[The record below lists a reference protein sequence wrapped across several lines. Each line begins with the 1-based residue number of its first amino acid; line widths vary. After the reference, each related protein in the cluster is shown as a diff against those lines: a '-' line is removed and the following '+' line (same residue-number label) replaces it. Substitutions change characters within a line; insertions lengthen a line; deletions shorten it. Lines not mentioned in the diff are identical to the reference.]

1 MATTTKN
8 EVIKHINKLFANKTH
23 TPDAAGNYHDYPI
36 QSLFTIV
43 HFECGGGLVNGFID
57 LSVSA
62 KMSLTEKNFKV
73 DKSYPSMKLT
83 DGGSNCKHQYS
94 VQINEPKDFTK
105 TTGGDFKQIIIG
117 SEKSLS
123 NHVYKR
129 EHHFYF
135 DTFEAANEFYVKMAD
150 KLSLT
155 DDTYRNERYAQLYN
169 DRVLGLLVAP
179 EFTKEVY
186 LDLITNFNIF

>member
-1 MATTTKN
+1 MLNTNDITMATKN
-8 EVIKHINKLFANKTH
+8 EVINHINKIFENTVH
-23 TPDAAGNYHDYPI
+23 TPDAAGNYHDYPL

-62 KMSLTEKNFKV
+62 KMILTKKNFKV

-83 DGGSNCKHQYS
+83 DGGSNSKHQYS
-94 VQINEPKDFTK
+94 VQINEPKDFKK

-135 DTFEAANEFYVKMAD
+135 HTFEAANEFYVKMAD
-150 KLSLT
+150 RLCLT
-155 DDTYRNERYAQLYN
+155 DDTYRNDRYVQLVN
-169 DRVLGLLVAP
+169 DNAP
-179 EFTKEVY
+179 KFTKEVY

>member
-1 MATTTKN
+1 MTTKN
-8 EVIKHINKLFANKTH
+8 ETIKHISSLFANQKH

-43 HFECGGGLVNGFID
+43 KGAKNNGYID

-62 KMSLTEKNFKV
+62 KMILSKKDFKA

-83 DGGSNCKHQYS
+83 CADHWKHPYS
-94 VQINEPKDFTK
+94 VQIDEPKDFKK
-105 TTGGDFKQIIIG
+105 TTGGDFKQAIVG

-123 NHVYKR
+123 SHVYKR

-135 DTFEAANEFYVKMAD
+135 DTFEDANEFYAKMAD
-150 KLSLT
+150 RLSLT
-155 DDTYRNERYAQLYN
+155 DDTYRNKRYVQLAS
-169 DRVLGLLVAP
+169 DSAP
-179 EFTKEVY
+179 EFTREAY
-186 LDLITNFNIF
+186 LDLIQNFEIF

>member
-1 MATTTKN
+1 MATTSKN
-8 EVIKHINKLFANKTH
+8 EVIKHISKLFENKTH

-62 KMSLTEKNFKV
+62 KMSLTKKNFKV

-83 DGGSNCKHQYS
+83 DGGWNSKHQYS

-135 DTFEAANEFYVKMAD
+135 HTFEAANEFYVKMAD
-150 KLSLT
+150 RLCLT
-155 DDTYRNERYAQLYN
+155 DDTYRNDRYVQLVN
-169 DRVLGLLVAP
+169 DNAP
-179 EFTKEVY
+179 KFTKEVY

>member
-1 MATTTKN
+1 
-8 EVIKHINKLFANKTH
+8 
-23 TPDAAGNYHDYPI
+23 
-36 QSLFTIV
+36 
-43 HFECGGGLVNGFID
+43 
-57 LSVSA
+57 
-62 KMSLTEKNFKV
+62 
-73 DKSYPSMKLT
+73 MKLT
-83 DGGSNCKHQYS
+83 DGGWNSKHQYS
-94 VQINEPKDFTK
+94 VQINEPKDFNK

-117 SEKSLS
+117 SEKSPS

-135 DTFEAANEFYVKMAD
+135 HTFEDANEFYTNMAD
-150 KLSLT
+150 RLSLT

>member
-1 MATTTKN
+1 MATKN
-8 EVIKHINKLFANKTH
+8 EVINHINKIFVNKTH
-23 TPDAAGNYHDYPI
+23 TPDAAGNYHDYPL

-43 HFECGGGLVNGFID
+43 HFECGGGKVNGFID

-62 KMSLTEKNFKV
+62 KMSLSKKNFKV
-73 DKSYPSMKLT
+73 DNTYPSMKLT
-83 DGGSNCKHQYS
+83 YGGSNCKHSYS
-94 VQINEPKDFTK
+94 VQIDEPKDFKK
-105 TTGGDFKQIIIG
+105 TTGGDFKQIIVG

-135 DTFEAANEFYVKMAD
+135 HTFEADNEFYTNMAD
-150 KLSLT
+150 RLSLT
-155 DDTYRNERYAQLYN
+155 DDTYRNERYVQLYN
-169 DRVLGLLVAP
+169 DRAP

>member
-1 MATTTKN
+1 MTATKN
-8 EVIKHINKLFANKTH
+8 EVIKHINKLFENQVH

-105 TTGGDFKQIIIG
+105 TTGCDFKQIIVG
-117 SEKSLS
+117 SEKSPS

-135 DTFEAANEFYVKMAD
+135 NTFEDANEFYTKMVER
-150 KLSLT
+150 LSLT

>member
-1 MATTTKN
+1 MTATKN

-23 TPDAAGNYHDYPI
+23 TTDAAGNYHDYPI

-57 LSVSA
+57 LSTSA
-62 KMSLTEKNFKV
+62 KMILTKDNFKI
-73 DKSYPSMKLT
+73 DKTYPSIKLT
-83 DGGSNCKHQYS
+83 YGGSNCKHSYS

-105 TTGGDFKQIIIG
+105 TTGGDFKEIIIG
-117 SEKSLS
+117 SEKSPS
-123 NHVYKR
+123 NHVYKK

-135 DTFEAANEFYVKMAD
+135 NTFEDANEFYTNMAD
-150 KLSLT
+150 RLSLT

>member
-1 MATTTKN
+1 MTMATKN
-8 EVIKHINKLFANKTH
+8 EVIKHISNLFVNKTH

-43 HFECGGGLVNGFID
+43 HFECGGGKVNGFID

-62 KMSLTEKNFKV
+62 KMSLSKKNFKV
-73 DKSYPSMKLT
+73 DNTYPSMKLT
-83 DGGSNCKHQYS
+83 YGGSNCKHSYS
-94 VQINEPKDFTK
+94 VQINEPKDFKK
-105 TTGGDFKQIIIG
+105 TTGGDFKQIIVG
-117 SEKSLS
+117 SEKSPS

-135 DTFEAANEFYVKMAD
+135 DTFEAANEFYTNMAD
-150 KLSLT
+150 RLSLT
-155 DDTYRNERYAQLYN
+155 DDTYRNERYIQLESN
-169 DRVLGLLVAP
+169 NVP
-179 EFTKEVY
+179 KFTKEVY

>member
-1 MATTTKN
+1 MKATKK
-8 EVIKHINKLFANKTH
+8 EVIKHINKLFENQVH

-83 DGGSNCKHQYS
+83 DGGSNCKHPYS
-94 VQINEPKDFTK
+94 VQIDEPKDFTK
-105 TTGGDFKQIIIG
+105 KTGGDFKEIIIG
-117 SEKSLS
+117 SEKSAS

-135 DTFEAANEFYVKMAD
+135 NTFESANEFYTNMVD
-150 KLSLT
+150 RLSLT
-155 DDTYRNERYAQLYN
+155 DDTYRNERYIQLESN
-169 DRVLGLLVAP
+169 NVP